1 MWSFLRETD
10 LTLDRNIA
18 QQRTE
23 VGSHPK
29 YGHYMTFEQHFNH
42 LNTITKDHEGGGKAR
57 ELTEYEFMKRVNFE
71 DYEAASRTD
80 DEAVTALVEREMED
94 GG

>member
-42 LNTITKDHEGGGKAR
+42 LNTITKDHEGGGKTW
-57 ELTEYEFMKRVNFE
+57 ELGFMKRVDFE
-71 DYEAASRTD
+71 DYEAASSAD
-80 DEAVTALVEREMED
+80 GEAVTALVEREMED
-94 GG
+94 GGW